1 MQSGACSDSAE
12 ASRMSMERSFMK
24 REEKALERE
33 EFCETN
39 AHSVPVPV
47 VPIKNETP
55 TTSLIYYIT
64 N

>member
-1 MQSGACSDSAE
+1 
-12 ASRMSMERSFMK
+12 MERSFMK
-24 REEKALERE
+24 REERALESE
-33 EFCETN
+33 DFCEPN

-55 TTSLIYYIT
+55 ATSLIYYIT